1 MRVWRLSR
9 AAHLGT
15 ALTGLGAKRYGG
27 RWNSRGVAVVYASE
41 SLELALLEAIV
52 HLDIDLLPNDYWWL
66 CLEFDDAQI
75 AAPPKRLPPG
85 WDALPPYPPAVQ
97 AIGDRWLKGSRSLAM
112 RVPASVLPERFNVLI
127 NPSHPAMTGAREVER
142 AKLKFPPR
150 LAAHL
155 KGLAGK

>member
-1 MRVWRLSR
+1 MG
-9 AAHLGT
+9 AALAGQ
-15 ALTGLGAKRYGG
+15 GARRYGG
-27 RWNSRGVAVVYASE
+27 RWNSRGIAVVYAAE

-66 CLEFDDAQI
+66 CLEIDDALI

-85 WDALPPYPPAVQ
+85 WDALPPYQPAVQ
-97 AIGDRWLKGSRSLAM
+97 AIGDRWVRSAKNLAM

-127 NPSHPAMTGAREVER
+127 NPAHPDMPSVREVER
-142 AKLKFPPR
+142 AKLNFPPR